1 MSIPIDFQPGHGMT
15 IAGQNGAGK
24 SVLATSI
31 ANRWDRVLVY
41 DPKLDPASLIPNAA
55 VCYGVKAALA
65 ALPGRVIYRPRA
77 DEIHRIGRV
86 FDELVRKVMKLTAHA
101 IVIHELG
108 DLAASDRELAPYL
121 SACMRQRRSLRIPMI
136 LVTQRPVN
144 IPRLALS
151 ESQHAVA
158 FHLVDRQDRLR
169 MAEVMGPEVVDRPV
183 PNDHSFWYR
192 GPDLALVRVAPI
204 PLARPPEQIV

>member
-1 MSIPIDFQPGHGMT
+1 MSIAIDILPGHGMV

-24 SVLATSI
+24 SVLATAI

-41 DPKLDPASLIPNAA
+41 DPKLDPESLMPNTA

-77 DEIHRIGRV
+77 DEIHRIAELFEQLVHRV
-86 FDELVRKVMKLTAHA
+86 MQLTAHA

-108 DLAASDRELAPYL
+108 DLASSDRELAPWM
-121 SACMRQRRSLRIPMI
+121 SAVMRQRRALRIPMI

-158 FHLVDRQDRLR
+158 FHLVDRQDRAR
-169 MAEVMGPEVVDRPV
+169 MAEIMGPQIVDSPV
-183 PNDHSFWYR
+183 PLDHSFWYR
-192 GPDLALVRVAPI
+192 GPDLALVRVAPLSL
-204 PLARPPEQIV
+204 PR

>member
-1 MSIPIDFQPGHGMT
+1 MTFRIVVEAGHGMV

-24 SVLATSI
+24 SVLATAI
-31 ANRWDRVLVY
+31 ARRWDRVLVY
-41 DPKLDPASLIPNAA
+41 DPKRDPEALLPNAA
-55 VCYGVKAALA
+55 VCYGARDALR
-65 ALPGRVIYRPRA
+65 ALPGRVVYRPRA
-77 DEIHRIGRV
+77 DEIHEIGEV
-86 FDELVRKVMKLTAHA
+86 FDKLVWRVMRLTAHA
-101 IVIHELG
+101 IVVHELG
-108 DLAASDRELAPYL
+108 DLAASDRELAPWA
-121 SACMRQRRSLRIPMI
+121 SALLRQRRSLRIPLI

-158 FHLVDRQDRLR
+158 FHLVDRQDRAR
-169 MAEVMGPEVVDRPV
+169 MAEVMGPAVVGDPV

-204 PLARPPEQIV
+204 PLGR

>member
-1 MSIPIDFQPGHGMT
+1 MTISIAFKPGHGMV

-24 SVLATSI
+24 SILASEI
-31 ANRWDRVLVY
+31 ANRWDRVLIY
-41 DPKLDPASLIPNAA
+41 DPKLDPASVIPNAA
-55 VCYGVKAALA
+55 VCYGLKAALA
-65 ALPGRVIYRPRA
+65 ALPGRVVYRPRA
-77 DEIHRIGRV
+77 TEIHRISEV
-86 FDELVRKVMKLTAHA
+86 FDELVRRVMQLTAHA
-101 IVIHELG
+101 IVVHELG
-108 DLAASDRELAPYL
+108 DLAQSDRDLAPYT
-121 SACMRQRRSLRIPMI
+121 SACLRQRRSLRIPMI

-158 FHLVDRQDRLR
+158 FHLVDRQDRAR
-169 MAEVMGPEVVDRPV
+169 MAEIMGPAVVDQPV

-204 PLARPPEQIV
+204 RLTRQPEQIV

>member
-1 MSIPIDFQPGHGMT
+1 MTVAIDVLPGHGMV

-41 DPKLDPASLIPNAA
+41 DPKLDPESLMPNAA

-77 DEIHRIGRV
+77 DEIHRIADL
-86 FDELVRKVMKLTAHA
+86 FDELVRKVMRLTAHA

-108 DLAASDRELAPYL
+108 DLASSDRELAPYT
-121 SACMRQRRSLRIPMI
+121 SAVFRQRRSLRIPMI
-136 LVTQRPVN
+136 LVTQRPIN

-158 FHLVDRQDRLR
+158 FHLVDRQDRAR
-169 MAEVMGPEVVDRPV
+169 MAEIMGPEIVDSPV

-192 GPDLALVRVAPI
+192 GPDLALVRVAPL
-204 PLARPPEQIV
+204 PLPR

>member
-1 MSIPIDFQPGHGMT
+1 MSVPIDFQAGHGMV

-41 DPKLDPASLIPNAA
+41 DPKRDPASLMPNAA

-65 ALPGRVIYRPRA
+65 ALPGRVVYRPRA
-77 DEIHRIGRV
+77 DEIHRIGEL
-86 FDELVRKVMKLTAHA
+86 FDELVKKVMKLTAHA
-101 IVIHELG
+101 IVVHELG
-108 DLAASDRELAPYL
+108 DLAASDRELAPYT
-121 SACMRQRRSLRIPMI
+121 SACFRQRRSLRIPMI
-136 LVTQRPVN
+136 LVTQRPMN

-158 FHLVDRQDRLR
+158 FHLVDRQDRAR
-169 MAEVMGPEVVDRPV
+169 MAEIMGPEIVERPV

-192 GPDLALVRVAPI
+192 GPDLVLVRVAPI
-204 PLARPPEQIV
+204 TPPLAVAV